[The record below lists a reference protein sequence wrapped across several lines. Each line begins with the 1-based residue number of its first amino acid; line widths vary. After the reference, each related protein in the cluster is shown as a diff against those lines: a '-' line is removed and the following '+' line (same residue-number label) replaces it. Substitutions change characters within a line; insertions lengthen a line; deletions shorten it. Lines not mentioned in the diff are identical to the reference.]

1 MDIELIEI
9 RDFIGAHHPFDQL
22 PDTILAELPE
32 RLEVRY
38 FRRESSIPN
47 NGSPDNHLYIVRSG
61 AVELHGSG
69 DELHGPGGELQAR
82 LGEGDVFGYRASYRN
97 NLTDYSAS
105 ALEDTLIYRL
115 PAAEVDKLCER
126 HASFAYFFGPPEG
139 KTLGGVI
146 AEVGRDSKSQV
157 NMMTTLVGDLISRK
171 TIAVPLTASIRETAE
186 LMSEMRVS
194 SILICGDDRLAGIVT
209 DRDLRRRVVA
219 KGLDYNLP
227 ITEIMTANPAT
238 VDAEDYAFEAQLQM
252 AQKNIH
258 HLPVMQGEQ
267 VVGMLTATDLTK
279 HHTTS
284 AVYLVG
290 DIFKKSEI
298 AELKEASAR
307 VPQLLL
313 SLASA
318 DATAESA
325 GYVITAVTDAI
336 TSRLLQLA
344 EEQLGPPPVPYAWLA
359 AGSQARSE
367 QTAKSDQ
374 DNCLLLHDSYQPEN
388 HGEYFQALAKFVCDG
403 LDACGY
409 VYCPGEMMAQTDQW
423 RQPLA
428 TWKRYFN
435 KWTDQPEP
443 MALMLTS
450 VFFDLRRVYGDINLF
465 RELRQHVLD
474 KTRGNR
480 IFLAHMVGNALKHQP
495 PLGFFRNLVL
505 IRGGEHDQTFD
516 LKHTGIIP
524 IVDLARVYALAAGN
538 DAVNTQERL
547 SLAAEGG
554 EVTRESARDLSDA
567 LEFISFLRIEHQ
579 ARQIRK
585 GDAPDNFMSPH
596 DLSQF
601 ERSHLK
607 NAFSVVRTMQNVLSQ
622 RYTR

>member
-9 RDFIGAHHPFDQL
+9 RDFVAAHHPFDQL
-22 PDTILAELPE
+22 PEAVLSELPE

-47 NGSPDNHLYIVRSG
+47 SGSPDNHLYIVRSG
-61 AVELHGSG
+61 AVELHGTS
-69 DELHGPGGELQAR
+69 DELLAR

-97 NLTDYSAS
+97 SQTDYQAS

-115 PAAEVDKLCER
+115 SANEVDKLCER
-126 HASFAYFFGPPEG
+126 HAPFAYFFGPANG

-146 AEVGRDSKSQV
+146 ADLGRDSESQI

-171 TIAVPLTASIRETAE
+171 PIAISLTASIRETAE
-186 LMSEMRVS
+186 LMSKERVS
-194 SILICGDDRLAGIVT
+194 SILICGNDQLAGIVT

-219 KGLDYNLP
+219 KGLDYALP
-227 ITEIMTANPAT
+227 ITEIMTGAPST
-238 VDAEDYAFEAQLQM
+238 VDAEDYAFEAQLLM
-252 AQKNIH
+252 ARQNIH
-258 HLPVMQGEQ
+258 HLPVMRGDK
-267 VVGMLTATDLTK
+267 VVGMLTATDLSK

-290 DIFKKSEI
+290 DIYKKNQVE
-298 AELKEASAR
+298 EMKQTSAR

-344 EEQLGPPPVPYAWLA
+344 EEKLGPPPTPYAWLA

-374 DNCLLLHDSYQPEN
+374 DNCLLLGDGYRPDS
-388 HGEYFQALAKFVCDG
+388 HGDYFRELSKFVCDG

-409 VYCPGEMMAQTDQW
+409 IYCPGEMMAITDKW
-423 RQPLA
+423 RQPLRS
-428 TWKRYFN
+428 WKKYFN
-435 KWTDQPEP
+435 KWTEQPEP

-450 VFFDLRRVYGDINLF
+450 VFFDLRHVYGDVNLF
-465 RELRQHVLD
+465 RELRQHVLE

-495 PLGFFRNLVL
+495 PLGFFRNFVL
-505 IRGGEHDQTFD
+505 IRGGDHDQTFD

-524 IVDLARVYALAAGN
+524 IVDLARVYALAAGSE
-538 DAVNTQERL
+538 AVNTQERL
-547 SLAAEGG
+547 SEVAQGG
-554 EVTRESARDLSDA
+554 EVTPASARDLSDA
-567 LEFISFLRIEHQ
+567 LEFISYLRIEHQ
-579 ARQIRK
+579 AQQIRQ
-585 GDAPDNFMSPH
+585 GEPPDNYMSPN
-596 DLSQF
+596 DLSHF

-607 NAFSVVRTMQNVLSQ
+607 NAFSVVRTMQNVLGQ